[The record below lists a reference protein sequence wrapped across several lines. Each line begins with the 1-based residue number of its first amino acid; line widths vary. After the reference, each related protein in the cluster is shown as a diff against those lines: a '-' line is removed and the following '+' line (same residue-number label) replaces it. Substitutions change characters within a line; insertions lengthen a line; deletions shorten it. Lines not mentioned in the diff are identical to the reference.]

1 MLFQKRL
8 SPTKFTSGY
17 KILRE
22 TGWTRV
28 LFRVRK
34 QDPVELGRHRYCSRE
49 EHTLMGL
56 VFLLTFYSQLALT
69 LTSCSLVSPPS
80 DPATWLPFTS
90 MGCGA
95 SSEQHKDIKVIRAYC
110 FENGM

>member
-28 LFRVRK
+28 LSRVRK
-34 QDPVELGRHRYCSRE
+34 QDPVELGRHRKCSRE

-56 VFLLTFYSQLALT
+56 VFFVNILQLVLT